1 MKTIGGSIFVR
12 NAVEWDYC
20 IKEAVLSLV
29 PFCDEVIVGD
39 AQSTDGTLDIL
50 KEIESNEANVRVL
63 ENLPWECAKDNAR
76 LRLLANMVKN
86 ELKTDWHFMLQADE
100 AVHES
105 SIPAIYDLADNT
117 KGITGALVR
126 RWNLWDNF
134 EQYVGLTSK
143 FRPCG
148 DCIIRLGELQWDAI
162 GDAEGLYCKG
172 PWEDMTGKIFIFH
185 YGFLRNNLINKV
197 LDTQSWF
204 FEDKNID
211 ARYVEMHKEGNVF
224 QSEKVIPK
232 SELVDLPMPHPA
244 IMSEWIAARRNRK
257 TRT

>member
-1 MKTIGGSIFVR
+1 LKTIGGSIFVR

-50 KEIESNEANVRVL
+50 KEIARNHANVRVL

-76 LRLLANMVKN
+76 LSILANMVKN

-100 AVHES
+100 VVHES
-105 SIPAIYDLADNT
+105 SIPSIWAFVEAVND
-117 KGITGALVR
+117 KGAFVR

-134 EQYVGLTSK
+134 DQYVDLNSK
-143 FRPCG
+143 YRPVG
-148 DCIIRLGELQWDAI
+148 DRIIRLGELKYDAV
-162 GDAEGLYCKG
+162 GDAEGLG
-172 PWEDMTGKIFIFH
+172 IPRWEDMTSRIFIFH
-185 YGFLRNNLINKV
+185 YGFMRNNLINKV
-197 LDTQSWF
+197 LDTLTWF
-204 FEDKNID
+204 FEGGGPDP
-211 ARYVEMHKEGNVF
+211 RYVEMKKEGKF
-224 QSEKVIPK
+224 KSDMIPK

-244 IMSEWIAARRNRK
+244 VMTEWIAARRNREV
-257 TRT
+257 RT